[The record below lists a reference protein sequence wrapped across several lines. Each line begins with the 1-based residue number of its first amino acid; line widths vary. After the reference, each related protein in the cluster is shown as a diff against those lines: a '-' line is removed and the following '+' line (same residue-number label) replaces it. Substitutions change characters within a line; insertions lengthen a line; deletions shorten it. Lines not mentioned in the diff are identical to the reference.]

1 MRKMDSG
8 DRDGG
13 NNKERRKADA
23 LKVDEECTV
32 LCCFLVVSDSFQVT
46 PWQAFVPHLS
56 QINGLSRDFSP
67 FL

>member
-13 NNKERRKADA
+13 NNKERRKGDA

-32 LCCFLVVSDSFQVT
+32 VLLSCVSDRFQVT